1 VVNSVLDGVLAC
13 MDAASRSRPGLIR
26 FGFFE
31 VDLRSG
37 ELRRQGVKVK
47 LQEQPFHLLR
57 MLLEH
62 CGDIV
67 TREELQKSIWP
78 SDTFVDFEQGL
89 NNAAKRLREA
99 LSDSADAPHFIETI
113 PRRGYRFIA
122 SINTSP
128 RQAESLVVLPLE
140 NLPRDSE
147 QEYFADGLTEAL
159 INSLAKIAALQVI
172 SRTTSMRYKKTDKT
186 LPQIASELNVDAII
200 EGTVLRS
207 GQRVRISVQLI
218 DAHRDTHLWAQ
229 TYDRDLRDILALH
242 AEVAQAVARE
252 VQVKLTPHDYAHFAH
267 THPVDPEAYEAYL
280 KGRYYWNRRPAELG
294 KAIRCLEQATTRDP
308 GYAAAL
314 TGLADCLN
322 SLTVYGLAPPN
333 EGSVKAKHLAQ
344 RALEI
349 GHSLAEAHTALGL
362 ATAYDYDFS
371 TAEREFERAIE
382 LNPRYA
388 HAHAMF
394 SFLLAWT
401 GRYEEAYTEVQRA
414 LRLDPLSSITN
425 SMVGWVYFHGRRY
438 DQAIEQLQKTLEL
451 DPRSGISWAFLGWVQ
466 SCKSLHESAITSL
479 RKSCEIYPGSGPIAW
494 LGQVYAAAGY
504 RGEAL
509 KILEQLQELSKQ
521 QYVSPYGVGRIY
533 VALGQTEEAFLW
545 LETAYEQRA
554 NWMVYLKVDPV
565 FDDLRSDPRFQDL
578 MRRMNFPE

>member
-1 VVNSVLDGVLAC
+1 

-218 DAHRDTHLWAQ
+218 DAHTDTHLWAQ

-401 GRYEEAYTEVQRA
+401 GRYEEAHTEVQRA

-494 LGQVYAAAGY
+494 LGQVYATAGY

-521 QYVSPYGVGRIY
+521 QYVSQYGVGRIY
-533 VALGQTEEAFLW
+533 VALGQTEEAFRW

>member
-1 VVNSVLDGVLAC
+1 
-13 MDAASRSRPGLIR
+13 MEAAQGIIR
-26 FGFFE
+26 FGAFE
-31 VDLRSG
+31 ANLRSG
-37 ELRRQGVKVK
+37 ELRKQGARVK
-47 LQEQPFHLLR
+47 LQDQPFQLLQI
-57 MLLEH
+57 LLEH
-62 CGDIV
+62 PGEIV
-67 TREELQKSIWP
+67 TREELQKKIWP

-99 LSDSADAPHFIETI
+99 LSDSADAPCFIETI

-122 SINTSP
+122 SINASP
-128 RQAESLVVLPLE
+128 RQIESLVVLPLE
-140 NLPRDSE
+140 NLSRDPE

-186 LPQIASELNVDAII
+186 LPQIARELNVDAII

-207 GQRVRISVQLI
+207 GERVRISVQLI
-218 DAHRDTHLWAQ
+218 NAHTDTHLWAQ
-229 TYDRDLRDILALH
+229 SYDRDLRDILALH
-242 AEVAQAVARE
+242 AELAQAVARE
-252 VQVKLTPHDYAHFAH
+252 VQIKLTPHDYAHFVH
-267 THPVDPEAYEAYL
+267 MHPVDPEAYEAYL

-294 KAIRCLEQATTRDP
+294 KAIQYFKEATTRDP

-322 SLTVYGLAPPN
+322 SLTVFGLVPPSQ
-333 EGSVKAKHLAQ
+333 GCVKARHLAQ

-362 ATAYDYDFS
+362 ATMYDYDFP

-394 SFLLAWT
+394 SFLLVWT
-401 GRYEEAYTEVQRA
+401 GRYEEAYTEIQRA
-414 LRLDPLSSITN
+414 LRLDPLSSIFN
-425 SMVGWVYFHGRRY
+425 AFAGWVHFFGRRY
-438 DQAIEQLQKTLEL
+438 DQAIEQLQKALEL
-451 DPRSGISWAFLGWVQ
+451 DPLSGPAWAFLGWAQ
-466 SCKSLHESAITSL
+466 SCKSLHESAIASF
-479 RKSCEIYPGSGPIAW
+479 RKCCEIWPGPGPIAW
-494 LGQVYAAAGY
+494 LAQVYATAGH

-521 QYVSPYGVGRIY
+521 QYVSPYGVGRICA
-533 VALGQTEEAFLW
+533 ALGQTEEAFRW
-545 LETAYEQRA
+545 LEASCEQRVD
-554 NWMVYLKVDPV
+554 WMVFVKVDPV

-578 MRRMNFPE
+578 MRRMNFPV

>member
-1 VVNSVLDGVLAC
+1 
-13 MDAASRSRPGLIR
+13 MDAASRSRSGFVR

-31 VDLRSG
+31 VDQRSG
-37 ELRRQGVKVK
+37 ELRKQGVKVK
-47 LQEQPFHLLR
+47 LQEQPFLLLQ

-62 CGDIV
+62 PGEIV
-67 TREELQKSIWP
+67 TREELQKRIWP

-99 LSDSADAPHFIETI
+99 LSDSADTPSFIETI

-122 SINTSP
+122 SINTGP
-128 RQAESLVVLPLE
+128 RQMESLIVLPLE
-140 NLPRDSE
+140 NLSGDPE
-147 QEYFADGLTEAL
+147 QEYFADGLSEAL
-159 INSLAKIAALQVI
+159 INNLAKIAALQVI
-172 SRTTSMRYKKTDKT
+172 SRTTAMRYKKTEKT
-186 LPQIASELNVDAII
+186 LPQIARELNVDAII

-207 GQRVRISVQLI
+207 GERVRISVQLI

-229 TYDRDLRDILALH
+229 NYDRDLRDILALH

-252 VQVKLTPHDYAHFAH
+252 VQVKLTPHDYANFAH
-267 THPVDPEAYEAYL
+267 AHPVDPEAYEAYL

-294 KAIRCLEQATTRDP
+294 KAIQCLEQAITRDP

-322 SLTVYGLAPPN
+322 SLTVYGLAPPT
-333 EGSVKAKHLAQ
+333 EGSVKAKQLAQ

-401 GRYEEAYTEVQRA
+401 GRYEESYTEVQRA

-466 SCKSLHESAITSL
+466 SCKSLHKSAITSL

-494 LGQVYAAAGY
+494 LGQVYATAGY
-504 RGEAL
+504 RREAL

-521 QYVSPYGVGRIY
+521 QYVSPYGMGRIY
-533 VALGQTEEAFLW
+533 AALGQTEDTFHW

-565 FDDLRSDPRFQDL
+565 FDDLRSDQRFQDL
-578 MRRMNFPE
+578 MRRMNFASSG